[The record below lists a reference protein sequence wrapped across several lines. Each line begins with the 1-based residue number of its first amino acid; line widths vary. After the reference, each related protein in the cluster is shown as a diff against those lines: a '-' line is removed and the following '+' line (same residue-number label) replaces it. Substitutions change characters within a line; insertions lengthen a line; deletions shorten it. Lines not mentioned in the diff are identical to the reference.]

1 MYTHYGP
8 GLLSLGVPGVPWLAD
23 QLTRGDRLCPPH
35 YYWHPHIF
43 RPSDGPDWDLSSGR
57 KELHRGGRY
66 FASIAPLTTLL
77 SYKMILTRC
86 APPRWR
92 DALAELNEVQQI
104 LRSIVYKTN
113 LSTIL
118 VLEKIA
124 LK

>member
-1 MYTHYGP
+1 
-8 GLLSLGVPGVPWLAD
+8 
-23 QLTRGDRLCPPH
+23 
-35 YYWHPHIF
+35 
-43 RPSDGPDWDLSSGR
+43 
-57 KELHRGGRY
+57 
-66 FASIAPLTTLL
+66 
-77 SYKMILTRC
+77 MILTRC

-124 LK
+124 SNKVWSTDNSLRVSIVTKNVSESKIRTDR